1 MKKEPLQR
9 EPSQT
14 GSLVLAYM
22 GDAILEMKVRHHLI
36 ACGVGK
42 PHELQ
47 KRAVT
52 YVSAKAQALIV
63 KRLWDQLQEEEQRI
77 IKRGRNTRSHTIPKN
92 ASVSDYRLST
102 GFEALLGYLYLSDMH
117 ERLDEILNQAIHAIE
132 THQENQERGDN
143 HE

>member
-22 GDAILEMKVRHHLI
+22 GDAVLEMKVRQHLI
-36 ACGVGK
+36 AIGVGK

-47 KRAVT
+47 KKAVT

-63 KRLWDQLQEEEQRI
+63 KSLWEQFQEEEQRI
-77 IKRGRNTRSHTIPKN
+77 IKRGRNARSNTIPKN

-102 GFEALLGYLYLSDMH
+102 GFEALLGYLYLSDQQ
-117 ERLDEILNQAIHAIE
+117 ERLDEILDQAVHAIE
-132 THQENQERGDN
+132 FQQKNQERGDH

>member
-9 EPSQT
+9 DPSQM

-22 GDAILEMKVRHHLI
+22 GDAVLEMKIRQHLI

-47 KRAVT
+47 KKAVS
-52 YVSAKAQALIV
+52 YVSAKAQAFIV
-63 KRLWDQLQEEEQRI
+63 KSLWDQLDEEEQRI
-77 IKRGRNTRSHTIPKN
+77 IKRGRNTRSHTMPKN

-102 GFEALLGYLYLSDMH
+102 GFEALLGYLYLSGQQD
-117 ERLDEILNQAIHAIE
+117 RLEEILNQAVHAIE
-132 THQENQERGDN
+132 THQENKERGDN
-143 HE
+143 RE